1 MNINIGDLIPTSLT
15 LFFIILTGFAA
26 RKLGLLNEAVTKGL
40 SVIVAKVAQ
49 PFLIIYSIIKLEY
62 SLPNL
67 KGGLLVLLLGILCH
81 MLMFSLALLIFS
93 RVKDID
99 EKKIYRFAFT
109 FCNCAFIG
117 FPILEA
123 LFGEIGLFYGAF
135 YVISYNL
142 GVWSFGIYMMSRGRE
157 DLAPKGTR
165 WQKAIKIFVNA
176 GTIPCFI
183 GLALYILQ
191 LPIPEAA
198 MSVAMRTMD
207 TLGSLCTPLSLM
219 VTGSL
224 VAAMPLREFFL
235 NPKFYAFLAGKLILL
250 PLFVALIARLTGISA
265 LLSEIDLG
273 IFFVVMVSLPPAAFT
288 TLFANIYDI
297 KPSYAAQLV
306 SLGTIISP
314 FTILL
319 VTTLAGFIL

>member
-15 LFFIILTGFAA
+15 LFLIILAGFVA
-26 RKLGLLNEAVTKGL
+26 RKLKLLDEAVTRGL

-49 PFLIIYSIIKLEY
+49 PFLIVYSIIKLEY

-81 MLMFSLALLIFS
+81 GLMFGIALLVFS
-93 RVKDID
+93 RVRDLDK
-99 EKKIYRFAFT
+99 KKIYRFAFT

-142 GVWSFGIYMMSRGRE
+142 GVWSFGIYMMSKGRE

-165 WQKAIKIFVNA
+165 LQKAVKIFVNA

-183 GLALYILQ
+183 GLVLYILQ

-198 MSVAMRTMD
+198 VTIAMRTMD

-224 VAAMPLREFFL
+224 VAAMPLRQLFL

-250 PLFVALIARLTGISA
+250 PLFIALIARLTGISA
-265 LLSEIDLG
+265 LLTELDLG
-273 IFFVVMVSLPPAAFT
+273 IFFVVMVALPPAAFT

-306 SLGTIISP
+306 SLGTLLFP
-314 FTILL
+314 FTILIA
-319 VTTLAGFIL
+319 TTLAGFIL